1 MEVKEKSQ
9 DREKYY
15 CVQKFYVHLLS
26 TERSQKYPKDEFE
39 KVLSELCIIQ
49 EALHSCLYTIIEHL

>member
-9 DREKYY
+9 DREKYN

-49 EALHSCLYTIIEHL
+49 KAFMSLYYN